1 MRAWLLA
8 TSMPYIEF
16 KGTEVG
22 PFKRVVYVPNTGKDI
37 PFCCVTDD
45 VMQLPEVR
53 ACFKL

>member
-22 PFKRVVYVPNTGKDI
+22 PFKRVVYVPNMGKDI
-37 PFCCVTDD
+37 PF
-45 VMQLPEVR
+45 
-53 ACFKL
+53 A